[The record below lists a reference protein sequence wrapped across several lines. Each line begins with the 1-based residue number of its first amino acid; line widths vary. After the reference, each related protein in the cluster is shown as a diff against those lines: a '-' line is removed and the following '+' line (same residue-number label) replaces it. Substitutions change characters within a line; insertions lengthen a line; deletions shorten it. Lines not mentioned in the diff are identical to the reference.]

1 MQNVSSPPDS
11 WLTSPRLDRLLI
23 EANWAAVRRQLARG
37 MSHELRGPLHA
48 LLLASQSLDPRTGEE
63 ELQLFLRTVDGAT
76 QGLRHAAEWV
86 SSLTDAVEPAALEPV
101 VLGDV
106 VQRVIDLSAHYREA
120 SGVETS
126 TEPADG
132 LPAVRGS
139 PLAIEQALLNLVLN
153 GRDAAAAGR
162 EGGDAG
168 SVRFSATLV
177 DDTIE
182 IAVADNGPGVVL
194 EDRERIFEPF
204 YTTKGASRLGIGLP
218 ATVRLLAPCGG
229 TVALD
234 PGPATGARFLVR
246 LPVWRREGGWSRP
259 AL

>member
-1 MQNVSSPPDS
+1 MQTVSSPPDS
-11 WLTSPRLDRLLI
+11 WLTSPRVDRLLI

-48 LLLASQSLDPRTGEE
+48 LLLASQSLDPRSGEE

-86 SSLTDAVEPAALEPV
+86 TTLIDATDPGAMEPV
-101 VLGDV
+101 VLRDS
-106 VQRVIDLSAHYREA
+106 VQRVIDMSDLYREA

-162 EGGDAG
+162 QGGVGG
-168 SVRFSATLV
+168 SVRIATTLV
-177 DDTIE
+177 DDSIE
-182 IAVADNGPGVVL
+182 ITVADNGPGVVL
-194 EDRERIFEPF
+194 EDRDRIFEPF

-234 PGPATGARFLVR
+234 SGPANGARFLVR
-246 LPVWRREGGWSRP
+246 LPVWRRAEGESRS
-259 AL
+259 AG